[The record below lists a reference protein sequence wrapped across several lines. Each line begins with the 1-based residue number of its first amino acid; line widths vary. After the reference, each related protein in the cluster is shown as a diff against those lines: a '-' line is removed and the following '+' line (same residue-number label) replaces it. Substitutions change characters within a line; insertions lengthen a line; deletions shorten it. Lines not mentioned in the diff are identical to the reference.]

1 MIEIKKHLVLL
12 GLRVEDKVTGMRGVV
27 ASISFDLYGCVQAVL
42 NPGLDKDGKPRDQQ
56 WYDVNRLKVLSR
68 KPVMELPN
76 FDYGPQAEGRQGA
89 AEKPTACKA

>member
-1 MIEIKKHLVLL
+1 
-12 GLRVEDKVTGMRGVV
+12 
-27 ASISFDLYGCVQAVL
+27 
-42 NPGLDKDGKPRDQQ
+42 
-56 WYDVNRLKVLSR
+56 VNRLKVLSR